1 MCNAGATNQYLL
13 GMGQGIADQRGT
25 TITSSTIDRK
35 PGKLN
40 DFMFRGGRARGPDL
54 NAQIKATPK
63 NEDTPPPV
71 LRSSSSSASA
81 RNLGIKNRG
90 NVNKRNVTSGRR
102 TSKAK
107 RFSTRSK

>member
-1 MCNAGATNQYLL
+1 MCNSGATNQYLS
-13 GMGQGIADQRGT
+13 GMAQGIADQRGT
-25 TITSSTIDRK
+25 TVTSNFVPTST
-35 PGKLN
+35 GKLS

-71 LRSSSSSASA
+71 LRSSSSSASSS
-81 RNLGIKNRG
+81 NLGVRRRG
-90 NVNKRNVTSGRR
+90 SATKQGVGTGRR

>member
-1 MCNAGATNQYLL
+1 MCNSGATNQYLL
-13 GMGQGIADQRGT
+13 GMGRGIADQRGT

-35 PGKLN
+35 PGKIS

-90 NVNKRNVTSGRR
+90 NVNKRKVASGRR
-102 TSKAK
+102 TSKA
-107 RFSTRSK
+107 RTFSRGN